1 MKKNKQELIE
11 RYIYLE
17 KWLKNNY
24 PSNMTDNEL
33 IDYFSSYFTNKHD
46 VMYLIEAYFLPKEEF
61 EREMIKESKK
71 GLFNIN
77 INMLCDL
84 LSKKYSI
91 SKNRTFE
98 RIRQLIDMN
107 TVQKKLIKPKI
118 NSYEKVSDIIDMHI
132 KKYSKDELDRKV
144 ILEKW
149 LRENHDKS
157 SEKMVNYIYLLF
169 NEEDAKYLTKAYF
182 MPMDEIVSLIKR
194 YDLDNPALYEM
205 VVQKMMHDYET
216 DRETIIERMEDAV
229 MVNYSIMQEKE
240 HKCNNK
246 GKKRTRKIKN
256 SCIN

>member
-46 VMYLIEAYFLPKEEF
+46 VMYLIEAYCLPKEEF

-84 LSKKYSI
+84 FSKKYSI

-157 SEKMVNYIYLLF
+157 SEKMINYIYLLF

-194 YDLDNPALYEM
+194 YDLDNSALYEM

-216 DRETIIERMEDAV
+216 DRETLIERMEDAV

-240 HKCNNK
+240 HKCNNR

>member
-1 MKKNKQELIE
+1 MKKNKQEIIE

-33 IDYFSSYFTNKHD
+33 IDYFSSYFANKHD
-46 VMYLIEAYFLPKEEF
+46 IMYLIDAYCLPKEEF
-61 EREMIKESKK
+61 EREMTREAKK
-71 GLFNIN
+71 GFYMNIN
-77 INMLCDL
+77 ALYDYF
-84 LSKKYSI
+84 SKKYSI
-91 SKNRTFE
+91 SKDKVHE
-98 RIRQLIDMN
+98 RINQLIDMN
-107 TVQKKLIKPKI
+107 KIQKKLIKTKI

-240 HKCNNK
+240 HKCNNR